1 MAEAKDIFLCRQ
13 VKVIQYLIIENLTKK
28 VHKYIQLP
36 IYEKQGDL

>member
-1 MAEAKDIFLCRQ
+1 MSFFVGGQ
-13 VKVIQYLIIENLTKK
+13 VKVMQFLIIENLTKK